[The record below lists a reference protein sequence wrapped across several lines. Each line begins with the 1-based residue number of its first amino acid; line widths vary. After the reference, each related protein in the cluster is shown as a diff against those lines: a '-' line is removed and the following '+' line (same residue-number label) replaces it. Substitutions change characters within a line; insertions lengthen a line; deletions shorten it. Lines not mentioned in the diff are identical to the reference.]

1 MNISIT
7 SNTTAIF
14 NRTESIDSLD
24 KKNIGGFEKV
34 KDRNLLQLPLA
45 SKVSGK
51 TKSYFGLIYFFSLV
65 YFTVRLFV

>member
-7 SNTTAIF
+7 SNTKAIF

-24 KKNIGGFEKV
+24 KKNIGGFGKV
-34 KDRNLLQLPLA
+34 KNRNLLQWPLA
-45 SKVSGK
+45 SKVGGK
-51 TKSYFGLIYFFSLV
+51 TKFRFGLIYFFSLV